1 MIKQKICAAMLA
13 MSLLLTYSS
22 ETVCAAI
29 AASDEPA
36 VRTVEAPSQTEGT
49 FTSDG
54 YHQVPFDMPIAD
66 PEPGLRSYRTSLPAR
81 YDNRSRLPAPRDQR
95 PYQTCW
101 AFAAMAA
108 AESGM
113 IFQGKKI
120 AGSTV
125 NQTID
130 LSEYQLARFQ
140 YYHVDDPLH
149 NTTGDRTVGMRYGR
163 EVQGKEYLDIGGNN
177 LFATWSMAGWRAG
190 ALEASAPYSQLDATG
205 GVLDERLAYQD
216 QAHMQHA
223 YWVSIHQP
231 NLVKQLIMEY
241 GTVATGYL
249 DSYLGLN
256 SATNAYYSGNMSN
269 QGATKYSFGGHAVA
283 IVGWDDNYSR
293 NNFNETCR
301 PKNNGAW
308 LIRNSWGNSQE
319 QGYFWMSYEEITM
332 DDVAMVLLFEDA
344 DNYDYNYQYD
354 GSSGIAVLK
363 DYQSK
368 GIVGQNLRG
377 NSVANVFE
385 VKGAQY
391 QFLEAVSIGLA
402 SANTSY
408 SLQIYL
414 DPKEGNPASGTPLLA
429 SPQKGT
435 ETYVGYHTIPLNQPV
450 MLEAGHKFSV
460 VFTFE
465 NDADVFVEAS
475 YVNGGNLSTAWVRF
489 EAQTQ
494 LGQSYYLTSD
504 QRIYDLHSWL
514 SCCARIK
521 AFTNTLTGKVT
532 KAKPGKNGSD
542 TYYKGSQAVASVP
555 IPAPSKL
562 TLSYTE
568 APVTGSVAKPTVK
581 GVYDSSGKKID
592 PANYTVS
599 YSNKNSKLPGTY
611 SVTVKFKGSR
621 YSGSLTQKYKLLV
634 YSAKKLKASAT
645 TSSIRISW
653 AKNSKASGYYLYAAT
668 SKNGTYKKI
677 ATIKSNKTTSY
688 TYKNLKPAKNYYF
701 KVKSYQKIGSK
712 TYTSACS
719 DLLYG
724 ATKPERVQSLKSTAQ
739 SASTIRL
746 SWKRVSGASGYQIY
760 RYDASAKKWKKIAV
774 LGSNIVQFTD
784 KKLKSGTTQ
793 KYKVRAYRKNGSSV
807 SYGSYSGVVTI
818 GTKPSQVLSFKAV
831 VQGKSAVKLSWQ
843 RVSGASGYQIYVY
856 DRSRK
861 KYVKVA
867 TVSKGSTV
875 SKKLSSLKKGTT
887 YQYKVRAYRKIGKAV
902 LYGKF
907 SAVRKVKTLK

>member
-1 MIKQKICAAMLA
+1 MLA
-13 MSLLLTYSS
+13 ISLLLSYGSD
-22 ETVCAAI
+22 TVCAG
-29 AASDEPA
+29 
-36 VRTVEAPSQTEGT
+36 TVNSNESLAHTADSSSQTEDT
-49 FTSDG
+49 FVSDG
-54 YHQVPFDMPIAD
+54 YHPVPFDIPLAE
-66 PEPGLRSYRTSLPAR
+66 PERGLRSYRASLPAR

-113 IFQGKKI
+113 IFQGEKI
-120 AGSTV
+120 AGTAV

-177 LFATWSMAGWRAG
+177 LFATWSMAGWKAG

-205 GVLDERLAYQD
+205 GVLDTGLAYQD
-216 QAHMQHA
+216 RVHMQNA

-231 NLVKQLIMEY
+231 NLIKQLVMEY

-269 QGATKYSFGGHAVA
+269 EGATKYSFGGHAVA

-293 NNFNETCR
+293 ENFNETCR

-308 LIRNSWGNSQE
+308 LVRNSWGNSQE

-332 DDVAMVLLFEDA
+332 DDVAMVFLFEDA

-354 GSSGIAVLK
+354 GSSGIAKLM
-363 DYQSK
+363 DYEEEERDDKEKIIDKNCQ
-368 GIVGQNLRG
+368 GG
-377 NSVANVFE
+377 SVANVFE
-385 VKGAQY
+385 VKGSQY
-391 QFLEAVSIGLA
+391 QLLEAVSIGLA

-414 DPKEGNPASGTPLLA
+414 DPKEGNPASGTPLLKT
-429 SPQKGT
+429 PQKGT
-435 ETYVGYHTIPLNQPV
+435 ETYAGYHTIPLNQPI

-465 NDADVFVEAS
+465 NGADVFVEVT
-475 YVNGGNLSTAWVRF
+475 YINGGNLSTAWIRF
-489 EAQTQ
+489 EAKTQT
-494 LGQSYYLTSD
+494 GQSYYIASD
-504 QRIYDLHSWL
+504 KQIYDLHSWL
-514 SCCARIK
+514 ACCARIK
-521 AFTNTLTGKVT
+521 AFTNTLTEKVT
-532 KAKPGKNGSD
+532 KAAPGKNGSD
-542 TYYKGSQAVASVP
+542 TYYKGSQAVASTA

-562 TLSYTE
+562 TLSYTQ

-634 YSAKKLKASAT
+634 YSAEKLKSSAT

-688 TYKNLKPAKNYYF
+688 TYKNLKPAKNYFF
-701 KVKSYQKIGSK
+701 KIKSYQKIGSK
-712 TYTSACS
+712 IYTSACS
-719 DLLYG
+719 DVLYT
-724 ATKPERVQSLKSTAQ
+724 ATKPGKVSSLKSTAQ
-739 SASTIRL
+739 SASSIKL
-746 SWKRVSGASGYQIY
+746 SWKKVSGASGYQVY
-760 RYDASAKKWKKIAV
+760 RYDSSAKKWNKIAV
-774 LGSNIVQFTD
+774 LSSKVVQFTD

-807 SYGSYSGVVTI
+807 SYGSYSGVVTA

-831 VQGKSAVKLSWQ
+831 AKGKGAAKLSWKK
-843 RVSGASGYQIYVY
+843 VSGASGYQIYVY

-861 KYVKVA
+861 KYVKA
-867 TVSKGSTV
+867 AAISNGSTV
-875 SKKLSSLKKGTT
+875 SKTLRSLKKGTT
-887 YQYKVRAYRKIGKAV
+887 YQYKVRAYRKIGNAV

-907 SAVRKVKTLK
+907 SAVRKVRTLK